1 MKPAAGGMSSAVE
14 GAGAGGGA
22 AHWAPGG
29 RAQLPGL
36 LAREWDLLVVGG
48 GITGAGILLE
58 AARRGL
64 RALLVEQRDF
74 AWGTSSR
81 SSKLVHGGLR
91 YLKEGRFALTRESVH
106 ERDALLRDAPGLVE
120 PQSFAFGDYA
130 GRKPGRRAFLLGLAI
145 YDRMAGQHARHYFG
159 VQEFLAL
166 APRIRTVGL
175 QGGIC
180 YQDAKT
186 DDARLVLRVLQE
198 AQSHGGVAV
207 NYCAVQSLLHDAPG
221 TGAGRAIGAATA
233 STTASTAGAHAVAAA
248 YAAACTSAEAAAS
261 SGARVMAAAGA
272 SCVPAVPGGASA
284 VGEGSSAGAI
294 QAAPAAVGE
303 GRVRGALV
311 RCVLNGEV
319 HEVRAKLVVNATGA
333 WADRLHRQPAAKL
346 RPLRGS
352 HLVLPAWRL
361 PLAQAI
367 SLMHPHDGRPVF
379 AFPWEG
385 VTIVGTTDVDHRA
398 DLQLEAAITQQ
409 ETDYLMAALR
419 DQFPTLALC
428 EDDVL
433 ATYAGVRPVLDTGK
447 ADPSKEARDHVL
459 WRQDGLLTVT
469 GGKLTTFRAIAL
481 DVLRHAAPQLP
492 HWQPDL
498 VPRAIFA
505 PAPSPEA
512 APSPQSGPAPGA
524 AATAHPP
531 AQWPAKKL
539 GAGRSPRLPPG
550 QAQRLRGRYGA
561 QAGALVAAAQE
572 GELEPIPGTETLW
585 AQLRW
590 AARHESV
597 QHLEDLML
605 RRSRLGIQLAHG
617 GASVLE
623 RVRAICQPEL
633 GWDDQ
638 RWAAEQA
645 AYLALCRANYSLPK
659 ARA

>member
-1 MKPAAGGMSSAVE
+1 MTTAADRAHQAPAP
-14 GAGAGGGA
+14 
-22 AHWAPGG
+22 HWHAGG
-29 RAQLPGL
+29 RAQAAAL
-36 LAREWDLLVVGG
+36 LAQEWDLLVIGG

-58 AARRGL
+58 ASRRGL

-120 PQSFAFGDYA
+120 PQSFAFGDYV

-145 YDRMAGQHARHYFG
+145 YDRMAGQRARHYFG
-159 VQEFLAL
+159 AQEFLAM
-166 APRIRTVGL
+166 APRIRTDGL

-198 AQSHGGVAV
+198 AQAHGGIAL
-207 NYCAVQSLLHDAPG
+207 NYCEVQSLLR
-221 TGAGRAIGAATA
+221 GASRTQQADL
-233 STTASTAGAHAVAAA
+233 
-248 YAAACTSAEAAAS
+248 
-261 SGARVMAAAGA
+261 AAAGPARATDDA
-272 SCVPAVPGGASA
+272 SSVLPIGVAIAPGAA
-284 VGEGSSAGAI
+284 NAFRAGEAGDA
-294 QAAPAAVGE
+294 
-303 GRVRGALV
+303 RVRGAVV
-311 RCVLNGEV
+311 RCAVSGTL
-319 HEVRAKLVVNATGA
+319 HEVKAKLVVNATGA
-333 WADRLHRQPAAKL
+333 WADRLHDKPAARL

-398 DLQLEAAITQQ
+398 DLQQEAAITQE
-409 ETDYLMAALR
+409 ETDYLMAALH
-419 DQFPTLALC
+419 DQFPTLGLA

-433 ATYAGVRPVLDTGK
+433 ATYAGVRPVIDTGK

-459 WRQDGLLTVT
+459 WQQDGLLTVT

-492 HWQPDL
+492 HWQADL
-498 VPRAIFA
+498 APHAIFA
-505 PAPSPEA
+505 APTA
-512 APSPQSGPAPGA
+512 AVVR
-524 AATAHPP
+524 H
-531 AQWPAKKL
+531 
-539 GAGRSPRLPPG
+539 RLPHG
-550 QAQRLRGRYGA
+550 QAQRLIGRYGA
-561 QAGALVAAAQE
+561 MVEDLIAAAQD
-572 GELEPIPGTETLW
+572 GELEAIPGTETLW

-590 AARHESV
+590 AARNESV

-605 RRSRLGIQLAHG
+605 RRSRLGIQLAQG
-617 GASVLE
+617 GAAVLG

-638 RWAAEQA
+638 RWAAEEA
-645 AYLALCRANYSLPK
+645 AYLALCRAHYSLPK
-659 ARA
+659 TRKTSA